1 METNTRKTKIDE
13 LVSRLL
19 NGEEPLSYSSLSN
32 FAESPKHFIEYKLE
46 KKKTTDAMTFGQ
58 VVHCLVLEEGDFE
71 KRYFIIDDTEQCNKI
86 GGAKPRATKLYKA
99 WLKDLISQNNG
110 KELISP
116 QCYLDAKAMQ
126 LSIKTNFP
134 ANNLLKQKGEN
145 EIKANWEYLNFKFRG
160 FIDKYKAGKF
170 ILDLKTCADASP
182 RKFQRD
188 IISMDYHLQ
197 SAMYLTAVNEDVP
210 YYLIAADKSGGVSVH
225 LLDERLIN
233 LGRERYAFL
242 MENLNRCI
250 LLDAFNRS
258 FDFYSERGDGIF
270 VADKPAYL
278 Y

>member
-1 METNTRKTKIDE
+1 METQTRKTKIDE

-19 NGEEPLSYSSLSN
+19 NGEEPLSYSSISN
-32 FAESPKHFIEYKLE
+32 FAESPKHFIEYKLKE
-46 KKKTTDAMTFGQ
+46 KKSTDAMIYGS
-58 VVHCLVLEEGDFE
+58 VVHCLVLEEQNFE
-71 KRYFIIDDTEQCNKI
+71 KRYAVAPTCDRRTTIGKNIYSAFIDEAQ
-86 GGAKPRATKLYKA
+86 GREV
-99 WLKDLISQNNG
+99 ISQEVYSQALET
-110 KELISP
+110 KRAIRS
-116 QCYLDAKAMQ
+116 
-126 LSIKTNFP
+126 NFP
-134 ANNLLKQKGEN
+134 ANNLLKQDGQN
-145 EIKANWEYLNFKFRG
+145 EIAATWEYLNFKFRG

-188 IISMDYHLQ
+188 IIAFDYHLQ
-197 SAMYLTAVNEDVP
+197 AAMYLTAIGEDVP

-258 FDFYSERGDGIF
+258 FDFYSDRGDGIF
-270 VADKPAYL
+270 VAEKPAYL